1 MSKHAVIMA
10 GGTGGHIYPALAV
23 ADELKNLG
31 FTVSWLGTRRG
42 LESQLVPKAGID
54 IDYIDVEGVRGK
66 GKAALLRAPFI
77 LTKAVAQARTA
88 IKQRKASVVLGFG
101 GFVAGP
107 GGVAAKIAGLP
118 LIIHEQNAVAGTT
131 NKLLAKI
138 ATKVFAAFPGVFAG
152 AKVVGNPV
160 RSAISQLPNPSQ
172 RWAEFNQ
179 ADGPQPP
186 LQLLVLGGSLGA
198 TAINELVPAALAE
211 IGQQHSANIHVLHQ
225 CGGKNVEQT
234 KAAYAQHGI
243 ELNGQVQVKPFLD
256 DMAQAYGQ
264 AHFIVCRAGALTV
277 AEIAAAGCASLMVPF
292 PYAIDD
298 HQTANAQWL
307 VEQGAARLCQQKDLT
322 RDKLVAELM
331 TAYGHRQDIL
341 TMAETARSLAKV
353 DAAQQVAQECIEV
366 LSRG

>member
-23 ADELKNLG
+23 AEELKNQD

-42 LESQLVPKAGID
+42 LESQLVPKAGIE

-66 GKAALLRAPFI
+66 GKTALMRAPFV
-77 LTKAVAQARTA
+77 LSKAVAQARSA
-88 IKQRKASVVLGFG
+88 IKQRNASVVLGFG

-107 GGVAAKIAGLP
+107 GGVAAKLAGLP

-138 ATKVFAAFPGVFAG
+138 ATTVFTAFPNVFTG
-152 AKVVGNPV
+152 ARVVGNPV
-160 RSAISQLPNPSQ
+160 RKAISQLPAPSL
-172 RWAEFNQ
+172 RLACAEST
-179 ADGPQPP
+179 DS

-198 TAINELVPAALAE
+198 AAINELVPAALAVLR
-211 IGQQHSANIHVLHQ
+211 ANLDVSIHVVHQ

-234 KAAYAQHGI
+234 KAAYADNGI
-243 ELNGQVQVKPFLD
+243 TLDDTVVVQPFVD
-256 DMAQAYGQ
+256 DMAAAYGK

-292 PYAIDD
+292 PHAIDD

-307 VEQGAARLCQQKDLT
+307 VEQGAAHLCQQKDLT
-322 RDKLVAELM
+322 VARLVEELS
-331 TAYGHRQDIL
+331 TAAQQRTKIL
-341 TMAETARSLAKV
+341 TMAENARLQAKT
-353 DAAQQVAQECIEV
+353 DAAEQVAQECVEV
-366 LSRG
+366 LSRGR